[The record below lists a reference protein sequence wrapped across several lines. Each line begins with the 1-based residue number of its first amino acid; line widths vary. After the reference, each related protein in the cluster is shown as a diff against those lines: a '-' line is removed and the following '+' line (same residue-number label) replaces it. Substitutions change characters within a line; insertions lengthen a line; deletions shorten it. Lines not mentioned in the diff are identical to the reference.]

1 MVVPRQAH
9 AAGTQPSGS
18 GTSSSPYQIAS
29 AANLL
34 WFADA
39 VNGGNNNICAKLTAD
54 ITLSGTTNDYMI
66 GTKEYG
72 FKGQFDGQGHTIR
85 GVNVT
90 TAKTGKNSYKYAGGL
105 FGCIDVTTSTPAVV
119 KNVTVE
125 GSVNITGLTTHYYIG
140 GVIAIAW
147 GYVNISNVVSKV
159 NVTTTSDGSYSHCGG
174 VLASVEWFEEG
185 NYKNVLTMSNCA
197 NYGTLNVACG
207 DICGGV
213 IGYIR
218 NGSITDCLNAGDVTN
233 SVDCY
238 TCGVLG
244 YTNDEDCTM
253 SRCLNV
259 GTITNTING
268 KKSFSTYYAK
278 NNNIGAIS
286 KVYYRIGCTTMSSHN
301 DIPISE
307 ADLKSGNLGY
317 TFASNGWGQSLG
329 NNSVNDAYPIPNKA
343 DYRVY
348 QTGSNY
354 YNDITSTIPTGSFT
368 TTIETTAQYK
378 SSLTRIGDTKSFTV
392 KPTATVGKYVSTV
405 KHNGTTLTESS
416 ISNNTWTYSYNVALN
431 NDFTINIADIGCVTT
446 PNQSTIGTA
455 INLAD
460 NIVGSTET
468 FTATPKVGYYIKN
481 ATINGS
487 TIAGSGVSGMT
498 NGTKSFT
505 FTVKGSNTVVINTA
519 AIPCTTT
526 LNQSTSTLNLADNQI
541 GSTETFTATP
551 NAGYYI
557 TGATINGETIAG
569 TDSGTNGTKSYSFTV
584 KESNTVTIHT
594 AALGYTKPTGSDF
607 TTNLPDA
614 LPLGGTVNFT
624 VTPTAGHYITNVTL
638 NGNALT
644 PSATDADGTKHYS
657 FKVTLNNVFTISTA
671 TIGYTKPTGSGWD
684 TNLPY
689 NLNNRQ
695 LGSTVE
701 FWVKVDD
708 EVCKADVTHNSTLL
722 TPSSTDDD
730 KMKHYS
736 FVVAENNTLS
746 ITTTPHNNSNGLCTV
761 CVSTTTPELVGDYY
775 EIINAGQLY
784 WFAKQVSSGN
794 TTINGKLI
802 ADIVVN
808 QNVLTADGELNGDG
822 SGFIVWTPIGKDE
835 DNKRFDAIFDGQGHT
850 VSGLYFSDATAVCV
864 GLFGSVGTNSVIK
877 NVGVTDSYFYA
888 DKYVAGICGGND
900 GTVENC
906 FNTATCQVL
915 HWGGGGI
922 VGGNWGTGTIRNCYS
937 KGLMKGNGGGV
948 CYSNDGTVTN
958 CYFLKGTAYAAI
970 RNGMGDAY
978 DWTAERFAS
987 GQICWKLNGS
997 TSEGELAWYQN
1008 LSGNADAYPVLDSS
1022 HGTVYHGYDAC
1033 TLTYSNHA
1041 LQPTPEHSYDAN
1053 GFCTGCGD
1061 DYQPATLISEGNYE
1075 IANAGQ
1081 LYWFANQV
1089 NSGNTT
1095 INGKLTA
1102 DIVVNHNVLTA
1113 AGELKGDGSGFRVWT
1128 PIGSVPDGKQF
1139 DGLFDGQGHT
1149 ISGLY
1154 INDEEKDAGL
1164 FNCISRNGKIKNVG
1178 VADSY
1183 FNAQSAGGICNTIIG
1198 TVENCFNA
1206 ATCHG
1211 DDTGGTS
1218 HAGCIAYM
1226 NFGIIRN
1233 CYNKGLMKGYGPSVC
1248 YNNENGTVTNC
1259 YYLKGTASIDFAYGS
1274 GDATVKTAAQFA
1286 SGEVT
1291 WLLNG
1296 STAEGE
1302 LAWHQNLSRNADA
1315 FPVLDSS
1322 HGTVYQGYNVCTLT
1336 YSNTSIPTT
1345 PAHGYDANG
1354 FCTNCG
1360 GGYQPATLASEGNY
1374 EIANAGQLYWF
1385 AEQVNSGNNSINGKL
1400 TADIVVN
1407 HNVLDADGELNGAG
1421 SGFRV
1426 WTPIGQNITGKQFVG
1441 IFDGQGHTVSGLY
1454 FNDDGKSYVGLFGA
1468 TKNSNI
1474 KNVGVTD
1481 SYFYANEYVAGICG
1495 SFSGTF
1501 LENCFNA
1508 ATCKGKTGSAG
1519 GAGGISAWT
1528 QAIIRNCYNKG
1539 LIKGDGA
1546 GVCYDCA
1553 YKSVINCY
1561 YLEGTA
1567 KKGIVYGAG
1576 EATVKTAAQF
1586 ASGEVAWLLNGGTA
1600 EGELAWHQNLS
1611 RNADA
1616 FPVLDSSHGTV
1627 YQGYN
1632 GCTMTYSN
1640 TSIPTTAGHPSFDA
1654 NGFCTNCGGYQPATL
1669 VSEGNYEIANAG
1681 QLYWFA
1687 EQVISGSP
1695 AINGKLT
1702 ADIVVNHNVLDSVV
1716 LDGDGSGFRAW
1727 TPIGIDEYGQ
1737 QFDGIF
1743 DGQGHTI
1750 SGLYINDK
1758 SKSYVGLFG
1767 SVGTNSKIKNV
1778 GVADSYFNAQTVA
1791 GICAANLGT
1800 VENCFNAAM
1809 CQDKSG
1815 TGGAA
1820 GIVSWNTG
1828 SGIMRNCYNKGLIE
1842 GYSGGVCYNNAG
1854 TITNCYNLQGTAYRD
1869 IFTSKDQKLSKTAE
1883 QFASGEVTWLLNDGT
1898 AESELAW
1905 YQKLGDNGDP
1915 FPVLTNTGNNTVY
1928 RLYADCESE
1937 TFSYSNNPQ
1946 HPAPGHH
1953 FASGSDVKC
1962 DYCDTWK
1969 IACFA
1974 GQPNGIVRP
1983 YPGTLVGDV
1992 TLYECRGINGDE
2004 LHGSALNN
2012 KTIAA
2017 AHPYIFKAEA
2027 GCDTIYFKASNTSVT
2042 PPQGRIVLNGMYA
2055 YLNPDGYEQ
2064 QINNNNEFIK
2074 FTQNGLRFL
2083 NSGQHTF
2090 MSGTVLINLSAARA
2104 FFNAANPGVA
2114 LASIGND
2121 LGDVNGDGSV
2131 NVIDM
2136 NLVINAILAGAG
2148 NTSLQGREDVNGDGE
2163 INIIDVNAII
2173 NIILGNG

>member
-1 MVVPRQAH
+1 
-9 AAGTQPSGS
+9 
-18 GTSSSPYQIAS
+18 
-29 AANLL
+29 
-34 WFADA
+34 
-39 VNGGNNNICAKLTAD
+39 
-54 ITLSGTTNDYMI
+54 
-66 GTKEYG
+66 
-72 FKGQFDGQGHTIR
+72 
-85 GVNVT
+85 
-90 TAKTGKNSYKYAGGL
+90 
-105 FGCIDVTTSTPAVV
+105 
-119 KNVTVE
+119 
-125 GSVNITGLTTHYYIG
+125 
-140 GVIAIAW
+140 
-147 GYVNISNVVSKV
+147 
-159 NVTTTSDGSYSHCGG
+159 
-174 VLASVEWFEEG
+174 
-185 NYKNVLTMSNCA
+185 
-197 NYGTLNVACG
+197 
-207 DICGGV
+207 
-213 IGYIR
+213 
-218 NGSITDCLNAGDVTN
+218 
-233 SVDCY
+233 
-238 TCGVLG
+238 
-244 YTNDEDCTM
+244 
-253 SRCLNV
+253 
-259 GTITNTING
+259 
-268 KKSFSTYYAK
+268 
-278 NNNIGAIS
+278 
-286 KVYYRIGCTTMSSHN
+286 
-301 DIPISE
+301 
-307 ADLKSGNLGY
+307 
-317 TFASNGWGQSLG
+317 
-329 NNSVNDAYPIPNKA
+329 
-343 DYRVY
+343 
-348 QTGSNY
+348 
-354 YNDITSTIPTGSFT
+354 
-368 TTIETTAQYK
+368 
-378 SSLTRIGDTKSFTV
+378 
-392 KPTATVGKYVSTV
+392 
-405 KHNGTTLTESS
+405 
-416 ISNNTWTYSYNVALN
+416 
-431 NDFTINIADIGCVTT
+431 
-446 PNQSTIGTA
+446 
-455 INLAD
+455 
-460 NIVGSTET
+460 
-468 FTATPKVGYYIKN
+468 
-481 ATINGS
+481 
-487 TIAGSGVSGMT
+487 
-498 NGTKSFT
+498 
-505 FTVKGSNTVVINTA
+505 
-519 AIPCTTT
+519 
-526 LNQSTSTLNLADNQI
+526 
-541 GSTETFTATP
+541 
-551 NAGYYI
+551 
-557 TGATINGETIAG
+557 
-569 TDSGTNGTKSYSFTV
+569 
-584 KESNTVTIHT
+584 
-594 AALGYTKPTGSDF
+594 
-607 TTNLPDA
+607 
-614 LPLGGTVNFT
+614 
-624 VTPTAGHYITNVTL
+624 
-638 NGNALT
+638 
-644 PSATDADGTKHYS
+644 
-657 FKVTLNNVFTISTA
+657 
-671 TIGYTKPTGSGWD
+671 
-684 TNLPY
+684 
-689 NLNNRQ
+689 
-695 LGSTVE
+695 
-701 FWVKVDD
+701 
-708 EVCKADVTHNSTLL
+708 
-722 TPSSTDDD
+722 
-730 KMKHYS
+730 
-736 FVVAENNTLS
+736 
-746 ITTTPHNNSNGLCTV
+746 
-761 CVSTTTPELVGDYY
+761 
-775 EIINAGQLY
+775 
-784 WFAKQVSSGN
+784 
-794 TTINGKLI
+794 
-802 ADIVVN
+802 
-808 QNVLTADGELNGDG
+808 
-822 SGFIVWTPIGKDE
+822 
-835 DNKRFDAIFDGQGHT
+835 
-850 VSGLYFSDATAVCV
+850 
-864 GLFGSVGTNSVIK
+864 
-877 NVGVTDSYFYA
+877 
-888 DKYVAGICGGND
+888 
-900 GTVENC
+900 
-906 FNTATCQVL
+906 
-915 HWGGGGI
+915 
-922 VGGNWGTGTIRNCYS
+922 
-937 KGLMKGNGGGV
+937 
-948 CYSNDGTVTN
+948 GTVTN

-1022 HGTVYHGYDAC
+1022 HGTVYYGYDAC

-1113 AGELKGDGSGFRVWT
+1113 AGELNGDGSGFRVWT

-1322 HGTVYQGYNVCTLT
+1322 HGTVYQGYN
-1336 YSNTSIPTT
+1336 
-1345 PAHGYDANG
+1345 
-1354 FCTNCG
+1354 
-1360 GGYQPATLASEGNY
+1360 
-1374 EIANAGQLYWF
+1374 
-1385 AEQVNSGNNSINGKL
+1385 
-1400 TADIVVN
+1400 
-1407 HNVLDADGELNGAG
+1407 
-1421 SGFRV
+1421 
-1426 WTPIGQNITGKQFVG
+1426 
-1441 IFDGQGHTVSGLY
+1441 
-1454 FNDDGKSYVGLFGA
+1454 
-1468 TKNSNI
+1468 
-1474 KNVGVTD
+1474 
-1481 SYFYANEYVAGICG
+1481 
-1495 SFSGTF
+1495 
-1501 LENCFNA
+1501 
-1508 ATCKGKTGSAG
+1508 
-1519 GAGGISAWT
+1519 
-1528 QAIIRNCYNKG
+1528 
-1539 LIKGDGA
+1539 
-1546 GVCYDCA
+1546 
-1553 YKSVINCY
+1553 
-1561 YLEGTA
+1561 
-1567 KKGIVYGAG
+1567 
-1576 EATVKTAAQF
+1576 
-1586 ASGEVAWLLNGGTA
+1586 
-1600 EGELAWHQNLS
+1600 
-1611 RNADA
+1611 
-1616 FPVLDSSHGTV
+1616 
-1627 YQGYN
+1627 

-1750 SGLYINDK
+1750 SGLYVNDK

-1767 SVGTNSKIKNV
+1767 SVGTNSKIKKV
-1778 GVADSYFNAQTVA
+1778 GVTDSYFYADKNVA
-1791 GICAANLGT
+1791 GICGLNGGT
-1800 VENCFNAAM
+1800 VENCFNAAT

-1869 IFTSKDQKLSKTAE
+1869 IFRVSDQTLSKTAE

-1992 TLYECRGINGDE
+1992 TLYECKGINGDE